1 MYMRL
6 TICAL
11 VAAGLVVYPAAGGDK
26 DWDTT
31 SGNWHTATNWDPAGV
46 PTSGDNVW
54 IGYHTANPVVTM
66 IGGMC
71 YADNLAMINGGQLYT
86 QGERLWVA
94 DDLRLTRTS
103 GSMVQLWITP
113 SGSAYDV
120 DCNTFRLQDG
130 AYLEMQGGI
139 LSVDNVMT
147 VDADSV
153 VRGHGTITFG
163 GPDTEVLDLSGD
175 LLVSGGDLTIES
187 TQDKEV
193 DLDGASGENTIGI
206 SSGRTLRVD
215 AYVGDA
221 VGSTINIQ
229 PGAQMQWTRAWTS
242 NGSIHLTSDSLNH
255 AELSGTG
262 LTVQGRLS
270 ASGSTCWVQTPIT
283 FAPSADVDVPAGGT
297 LCLYQD
303 TVYNGGSYSGGGVIQ
318 QDGDVSV
325 VGDTSILT
333 DVFDW
338 DGVYNTT
345 VMTVEAGCRLA
356 IESDQ
361 IETSYPGDEGY
372 DGRSNV
378 YGTLAVNCDDR
389 WDLDG
394 EVHLYGG
401 TLESTTIGGSTQG
414 DVDIFGLLRGESG
427 TSAVDAHVRVRT
439 SADVSVA
446 TGATLRMGAPGKTVW
461 YYGPTI
467 AGGGMLVQAGDAKV
481 YNFTEINTGI
491 YDWDGDESA
500 VTLVTYN
507 ARLTINA
514 DAIDTLPKAGDG
526 KAPPTPTYD
535 GTLILQGISD
545 HPADAI
551 VNTPG
556 PWRVGSGGTI
566 RFVGQLYHAGVGGQ
580 PVDNYGRVEGSGH
593 FDSHLRNYGEVS
605 PGLSVGVIGC
615 MAGFRQYSSGETII
629 EIGGT
634 NAGTTTDYLMITGLA
649 QLAGHLELELLT
661 GYEPD
666 YADKVEILGSDTLTG
681 HFRTVGG
688 VLIGPDR
695 ALAVTYTP
703 TDVWVT
709 AALPGDAN
717 LDGTVDVGDLGIL
730 AANWS
735 SSSGTWALAEFN
747 GDGTVDVGDLGI
759 LASHYGQ
766 SVPWPAKA
774 VPEPTA
780 LALLTGGSLGVL
792 LRRRR

>member
-1 MYMRL
+1 
-6 TICAL
+6 
-11 VAAGLVVYPAAGGDK
+11 
-26 DWDTT
+26 
-31 SGNWHTATNWDPAGV
+31 V
-46 PTSGDNVW
+46 PTSGDDIW

-71 YADNLAMINGGQLYT
+71 YAGNLAMINGGQLYT
-86 QGERLWVA
+86 QGEQLWVA

-103 GSMVQLWITP
+103 GAMVQLWITP
-113 SGSAYDV
+113 SGSAYDI
-120 DCNTFRLQDG
+120 DCNTFQLQQG
-130 AYLEMQGGI
+130 AYLQMQGGI
-139 LSVDNVMT
+139 LSVDNVMS

-163 GPDTEVLDLSGD
+163 GLDAEVLNLSGD

-215 AYVGDA
+215 AYVGDR
-221 VGSTINIQ
+221 VGSTIDIQ

-242 NGSIHLTSDSLNH
+242 NGSIHLASDSLNH

-262 LTVQGRLS
+262 LTVQGQLS
-270 ASGSTCWVQTPIT
+270 SAGSTCWVQTPIT

-303 TVYNGGSYSGGGVIQ
+303 TVYNGGSYAGAGVIQ

-345 VMTVEAGCRLA
+345 VMTVNAGCRLA

-361 IETSYPGDEGY
+361 IETSYAGDAGY

-394 EVHLYGG
+394 EVHLHGG
-401 TLESTTIGGSTQG
+401 TLESNTIGGSTSG
-414 DVDIFGLLRGESG
+414 DLDIHGLLRGESG
-427 TSAVDAHVRVRT
+427 TSAVDAYVRVRS

-446 TGATLRMGAPGKTVW
+446 TGAVLRMGAPGKSVW
-461 YYGPTI
+461 YFGPTI
-467 AGGGMLVQAGDAKV
+467 TGGGMLVQAGDARV

-507 ARLTINA
+507 SRLTINA
-514 DAIDTLPKAGDG
+514 GAIDTLPLAGDA

-535 GTLILQGISD
+535 GMLILQGIGD
-545 HPADAI
+545 HPCEAI

-566 RFVGQLYHAGVGGQ
+566 RFVGQLHHAGVGGQ
-580 PVDNYGRVEGSGH
+580 PVDNYGRAEGSGH

-605 PGLSVGVIGC
+605 PGLSVGTLGC
-615 MAGFRQYSSGETII
+615 RAGYRQYSAGGLIVEL
-629 EIGGT
+629 GGT
-634 NAGTTTDYLMITGLA
+634 IAGSNADYLMVTGQA

-661 GYEPD
+661 GYDPD
-666 YADKVEILGSDTLTG
+666 YADEVEILGSDTLTG

-688 VLIGPDR
+688 VLIGPDK

-730 AANWS
+730 AANWTS
-735 SSSGTWALAEFN
+735 NSGTWSQAEFN

-759 LASHYGQ
+759 LAAHYGQ

-780 LALLTGGSLGVL
+780 LALLAGGALGVL
-792 LRRRR
+792 VRRRR